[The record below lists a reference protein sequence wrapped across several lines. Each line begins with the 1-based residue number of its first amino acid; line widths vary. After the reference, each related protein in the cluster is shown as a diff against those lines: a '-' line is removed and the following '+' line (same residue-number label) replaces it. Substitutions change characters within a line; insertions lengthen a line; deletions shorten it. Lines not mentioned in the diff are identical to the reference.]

1 MAEIATSNSSALLD
15 VSALHV
21 VLAGNEVLRG
31 ISLSVQPGELVCL
44 VGRNGAGKSTT
55 LRTVMGYQA
64 GLRGEVHWKGR
75 SIKGLPTHRIA
86 ALGLGYTPEGSD
98 VFGDL
103 TVEDNI
109 ALPTWTRKT
118 DKTAQARIAAA
129 YEVFPKLRDYLHRG
143 GHQLSG
149 GERKMVS
156 IARALALDPELLLL
170 DEAFEGLSPAI
181 LPVISDGLKR
191 ILAQQRGVLLAESN
205 FYHLPRFAS
214 RIYVIERGEIVF
226 SGTLAEVERDAAVM
240 KIIKGIDEVPA

>member
-1 MAEIATSNSSALLD
+1 MTALLE
-15 VSALHV
+15 VSDLHV
-21 VLAGNEVLRG
+21 SLAGNEVLRG
-31 ISLSVQPGELVCL
+31 VSLAVQPGELVCL

-64 GLRGEVHWKGR
+64 ATRGRIAWKCQPIG
-75 SIKGLPTHRIA
+75 GLPTHRVA

-103 TVEDNI
+103 SVEDNI
-109 ALPTWTRKT
+109 ALPTWTRRT
-118 DKTAQARIAAA
+118 DRPAAERIAAA
-129 YEVFPKLRDYLHRG
+129 YEVFPKLREYLHRG

-181 LPVISDGLKR
+181 LPVISEGLQR

-205 FYHLPRFAS
+205 FYHLPRFAH
-214 RIYVIERGEIVF
+214 RIVVIERGEIVF
-226 SGTLAEVERDAAVM
+226 TGTLAEVERDAAVM
-240 KIIKGIDEVPA
+240 KIIKGVDEAAPA

>member
-1 MAEIATSNSSALLD
+1 MLLD
-15 VSALHV
+15 VDNVHV
-21 VLAGNEVLRG
+21 ELVGNTVLRG
-31 ISLSVQPGELVCL
+31 VSIKVAPGELVCL

-55 LRTVMGYQA
+55 FRSVMGYQA
-64 GLRGEVHWKGR
+64 LKSGAIRWKNR
-75 SIKGLPTHRIA
+75 PIQGLPTHEIC

-118 DKTAQARIAAA
+118 ARSAEERIGEA
-129 YEVFPKLRDYLHRG
+129 YAVFPKLKQYLHRG
-143 GHQLSG
+143 GQQLSG

-181 LPVISDGLKR
+181 IPTISEGLQK
-191 ILAQQRGVLLAESN
+191 ILRQGRGVLLAESN
-205 FYHLPRFAS
+205 FYHVPRFAD
-214 RIYVIERGEIVF
+214 RLVVIERGEIVF
-226 SGTLAEVERDAAVM
+226 EGRVDQVESDPATM
-240 KIIKGIDEVPA
+240 KIIKGV

>member
-1 MAEIATSNSSALLD
+1 MSGVPRPATAGALLE
-15 VSALHV
+15 VAGIEV
-21 VLAGNEVLRG
+21 ALAGNEVLRG
-31 ISLSVQPGELVCL
+31 VSLAVQPGELVCL
-44 VGRNGAGKSTT
+44 VGRNGAGKTTT
-55 LRTVMGYQA
+55 LRTIMGYQSPA
-64 GLRGEVHWKGR
+64 RGTVSWKGR
-75 SIKGLPTHRIA
+75 PIGGLPTHRIA
-86 ALGLGYTPEGSD
+86 GLGVGYTPEGSD

-109 ALPTWTRKT
+109 ALPTWTRRT
-118 DKTAQARIAAA
+118 DKTAEARLAAA
-129 YEVFPKLRDYLHRG
+129 YEVFPKLREYLHRG

-181 LPVISDGLKR
+181 LWVISDGLKR
-191 ILAQQRGVLLAESN
+191 ILAQHRGVLLAESN

-226 SGTLAEVERDAAVM
+226 GGTLDEVERDTAVM
-240 KIIKGIDEVPA
+240 KIIKGVD

>member
-1 MAEIATSNSSALLD
+1 MTALLD
-15 VSALHV
+15 VSRLHV
-21 VLAGNEVLRG
+21 TLAGNEVLRG
-31 ISLSVQPGELVCL
+31 ISLSVGPGELACL

-55 LRTVMGYQA
+55 FRTIMGYNAIDQ
-64 GLRGEVHWKGR
+64 GEVALKGVR
-75 SIKGLPTHRIA
+75 ITGMATHRIA
-86 ALGLGYTPEGSD
+86 GLGLGYTPEGSD

-118 DKTAQARIAAA
+118 GKSSEERLAAA
-129 YEVFPKLRDYLHRG
+129 YEVFPKLREYLHRG

-181 LPVISDGLKR
+181 LWVISDGLKR
-191 ILAQQRGVLLAESN
+191 ILAQRRGVLLAESN
-205 FYHLPRFAS
+205 FYHLPRFAN

-226 SGTLAEVERDAAVM
+226 EGTLEEVERDAAVM
-240 KIIKGIDEVPA
+240 KIIKGVD

>member
-1 MAEIATSNSSALLD
+1 MTALLD
-15 VSALHV
+15 VSGLHV
-21 VLAGNEVLRG
+21 TLAGNEVLRG
-31 ISLSVQPGELVCL
+31 ISLSVGPGELACL

-55 LRTVMGYQA
+55 FRTIMGYNA
-64 GLRGEVHWKGR
+64 VDRGEIVLNGR
-75 SIKGLPTHRIA
+75 RITGMATHRIA
-86 ALGLGYTPEGSD
+86 GLGLGYTPEGSD

-118 DKTAQARIAAA
+118 DKSAEERLAAA

-181 LPVISDGLKR
+181 LWVISDGLKR
-191 ILAQQRGVLLAESN
+191 ILAQRRGVLLAESN
-205 FYHLPRFAS
+205 FYHLPRFAN

-226 SGTLAEVERDAAVM
+226 AGTLEEVERDAAVM
-240 KIIKGIDEVPA
+240 KIIKGVD